1 MTDDK
6 LNALRTS
13 NGGLTSLC
21 GIRGLV
27 HNTGRLRLQSSWKHL
42 VYIAMPT
49 VHASDGPAVDS
60 PSTTID
66 LLADSRPKIVISESD
81 IQAVLEKESGYDR
94 IRAMYSKK

>member
-1 MTDDK
+1 
-6 LNALRTS
+6 
-13 NGGLTSLC
+13 
-21 GIRGLV
+21 
-27 HNTGRLRLQSSWKHL
+27 
-42 VYIAMPT
+42 MPT